1 MITKEDA
8 KDVVKLVIEELF
20 KYLDKNGY
28 EIIKKGQT
36 NEG

>member
-1 MITKEDA
+1 MITKESA
-8 KDVVKLVIEELF
+8 KEVVKLVIEELI
-20 KYLDKNGY
+20 KHLDENGY